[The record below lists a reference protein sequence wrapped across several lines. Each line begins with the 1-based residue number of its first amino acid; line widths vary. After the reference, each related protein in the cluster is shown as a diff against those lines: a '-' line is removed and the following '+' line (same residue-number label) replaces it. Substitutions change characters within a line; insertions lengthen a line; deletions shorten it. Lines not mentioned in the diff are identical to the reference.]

1 MSSHTLS
8 ILKGLSSD
16 DLKIIDQLLNA
27 RQQQSYLPGCSES
40 ENDVSL
46 VDDYS
51 SDDGEESISKP
62 RLTTIVSKNLK
73 LEPSGISGERKGR
86 GLFLRYSHAYRSKTI
101 ACKTGISFEEL
112 NRILNEW
119 DETHEWKSVAP
130 HAMPNPVPNNEWDDY
145 LPRLVPLTE
154 NLSNYRIF
162 HLEKEAQIKKWIKYI
177 IYNKKTKMYILR
189 SATGESLPSDP
200 KEKKAWGKCVPSHS
214 EGWSVNETNI
224 ISDKTFWKR
233 VKQRLALY

>member
-8 ILKGLSSD
+8 ILKALSSD

-73 LEPSGISGERKGR
+73 LEPPGITGRYKGC
-86 GLFLRYSHAYRSKTI
+86 GLILRYPHAYRSNTM

-112 NRILNEW
+112 KRILSEW
-119 DETHEWKSVAP
+119 DEDDEWKSVVP
-130 HAMPNPVPNNEWDDY
+130 HAMPNSVPNDDWDDY
-145 LPRLVPLTE
+145 LPRLVPHTE
-154 NLSNYRIF
+154 TLSNYRIF